1 MSGLTGARILLG
13 VTGGIA
19 AYKSAELCRLFKR
32 AGAEVQVV
40 MTENATR
47 FVAPLTFETLS
58 GRPVYL
64 DVFER
69 AKAWEVE
76 HIALAQWGQALV
88 IAPATANCLA
98 KLVAGIA
105 DDALTTTALAFRGPV
120 VLAPAM
126 NTAMWEH
133 PATCRNAE
141 TLRLRGVRIIEP
153 GAGELACGDVG
164 AGRLAELDEIVA
176 AVETIL
182 RSAPR
187 GTKGQLAGK
196 NVLVTAGPTVE
207 WLDPVRFLS
216 NPSTGRMGLAMALE
230 ARRRGARVTFICGPT
245 ALELPSGLGEIV
257 RVQTAEEMDEAV
269 QAALP
274 EQDVCVFSA
283 AVADFA
289 PVEFQPEK
297 IKKEDCGDEV
307 TLRLKRAPDVA
318 ARANGARRPGQVFV
332 GFAAETND
340 LIAHARAKMEKKGF
354 DVVVANRVCAE
365 NPAFGA
371 LENRVTL
378 LSHRGETV
386 ELPSEAKDRLA
397 GPVWDFILERCPV
410 GA

>member
-1 MSGLTGARILLG
+1 MSGLSGARILLG

-40 MTENATR
+40 MTKNATQ
-47 FVAPLTFETLS
+47 FVTPLTFETLS

-69 AKAWEVE
+69 DKAWEVE

-98 KLVAGIA
+98 KLAAGIA
-105 DDALTTTALAFRGPV
+105 DDALTTTVLAFRGPV

-141 TLRLRGVRIIEP
+141 TLRLRGVRMVEP

-164 AGRLAELDEIVA
+164 AGRLAELNEILA
-176 AVETIL
+176 AVEATL
-182 RSAPR
+182 KPAFKAVR
-187 GTKGQLAGK
+187 GKLAGK
-196 NVLVTAGPTVE
+196 NVLITAGPTVE

-245 ALELPSGLGEIV
+245 AIELPSDLGVIV
-257 RVQTAEEMDEAV
+257 RVQTAEEMHRSV
-269 QAALP
+269 QTALP
-274 EQDVCVFSA
+274 EQDICVFSA

-289 PVEFQPEK
+289 PADFQTEK
-297 IKKEDCGDEV
+297 IKKEGCGDEV
-307 TLRLKRAPDVA
+307 TLRLKRTPDVA
-318 ARANGARRPGQVFV
+318 ARAHAARRTGQIFV
-332 GFAAETND
+332 GFAAETNQ
-340 LIAHARAKMEKKGF
+340 LIENARAKMGKKGF
-354 DVVVANRVCAE
+354 DVVVANRVSAE

-371 LENRVTL
+371 LENRVVL
-378 LSHRGETV
+378 MSRQGETV
-386 ELPSEAKDRLA
+386 ELPTDTKDRLA
-397 GPVWDFILERCPV
+397 GPVWDFILERCRV

>member
-1 MSGLTGARILLG
+1 MAGLNRARILLG

-19 AYKSAELCRLFKR
+19 AYKSAELCRLLKR

-40 MTENATR
+40 MTENATQ

-69 AKAWEVE
+69 GKAWEVE
-76 HIALAQWGQALV
+76 HIALAQWGQALI

-98 KLVAGIA
+98 KLAAGIA
-105 DDALTTTALAFRGPV
+105 NDALTTTALAFRGPV
-120 VLAPAM
+120 ALAPAM

-141 TLRLRGVRIIEP
+141 TLRLRGVRIVEP

-164 AGRLAELDEIVA
+164 AGRLAELDAIV
-176 AVETIL
+176 
-182 RSAPR
+182 SAIESMLKPLPIVSE
-187 GTKGQLAGK
+187 GKLAGK

-230 ARRRGARVTFICGPT
+230 ARRRGAQVTFVCGPT
-245 ALELPSGLGEIV
+245 ALEVPGDLGRIL
-257 RVQTAEEMDEAV
+257 RVQTAEEMHEAV

-283 AVADFA
+283 AVADFT
-289 PVEFQPEK
+289 PLKFQPEK
-297 IKKEDCGDEV
+297 IKKEACADEV
-307 TLRLKRAPDVA
+307 TLRLKRTPDVA
-318 ARANGARRPGQVFV
+318 ARANAARRPGQVFV
-332 GFAAETND
+332 GFAAETKD
-340 LIAHARAKMEKKGF
+340 LLANARAKMEKKGF
-354 DVVVANRVCAE
+354 DVVVANLVSSE

-378 LSHRGETV
+378 LARQGEAV
-386 ELPSEAKDRLA
+386 ELPSQAKDQLA
-397 GPVWDFILERCPV
+397 GPIWDFILERCLA

>member
-19 AYKSAELCRLFKR
+19 AYKSAELCRLLKR

-64 DVFER
+64 DVFEGG
-69 AKAWEVE
+69 KAWEVE
-76 HIALAQWGQALV
+76 HVALAQWGQALV

-98 KLVAGIA
+98 KLAAGIA
-105 DDALTTTALAFRGPV
+105 DDALTTTVLAFRGPV

-141 TLRLRGVRIIEP
+141 TLRLRGVRIVEP

-176 AVETIL
+176 ALKAIL
-182 RSAPR
+182 EPDSKTA
-187 GTKGQLAGK
+187 KGRLSGK
-196 NVLVTAGPTVE
+196 KVLVTAGPTVE

-245 ALELPSGLGEIV
+245 TLELPSGLGTIV
-257 RVQTAEEMDEAV
+257 RVQTAEEMDQAV
-269 QAALP
+269 QAALV

-283 AVADFA
+283 AVADFT
-289 PVEFQPEK
+289 PVKFQSEK
-297 IKKEDCGDEV
+297 IKKEDSGDEV

-318 ARANGARRPGQVFV
+318 ARANSARRPGQFFV

-340 LIAHARAKMEKKGF
+340 LIVHAHAKMEKKGF

-371 LENRVTL
+371 LDNRVTL
-378 LSHRGETV
+378 LSRRGEAV
-386 ELPSEAKDRLA
+386 ELPSDAKDRLA